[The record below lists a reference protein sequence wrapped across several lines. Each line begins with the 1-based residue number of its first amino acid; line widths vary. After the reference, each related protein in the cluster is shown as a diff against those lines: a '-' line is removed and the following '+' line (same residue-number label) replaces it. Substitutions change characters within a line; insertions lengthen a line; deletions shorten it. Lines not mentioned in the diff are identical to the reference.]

1 MIVESRWT
9 MPMPTGP
16 PGHSKVS
23 LFDDVSSNRLMTLTC
38 GIFLNRMLQITG
50 SHFSIER

>member
-16 PGHSKVS
+16 PGYSKVS
-23 LFDDVSSNRLMTLTC
+23 LFDDVSSNRLITLTLE
-38 GIFLNRMLQITG
+38 F
-50 SHFSIER
+50 F